1 MGPAD
6 VKGQKG
12 TRGQKGIR
20 GETGA
25 QLPAK
30 KDQKGVLR
38 PMPFK
43 NWKECV
49 WKNLNDNKDDGLIKA
64 STLDHYFIAIIVCLN
79 FLHNLFNIN
88 S

>member
-1 MGPAD
+1 MGPAG

-12 TRGQKGIR
+12 TRG
-20 GETGA
+20 ETGA
-25 QLPAK
+25 QGPPG
-30 KDQKGVLR
+30 QKGVLG

-49 WKNLNDNKDDGLIKA
+49 WKNLNANKDDGLIKA

-79 FLHNLFNIN
+79 FLHNLFNID